1 MLDKNGFTRPT
12 YNEIVEQESEK
23 WAQLFGENAQTNSHS
38 VGGIIIRIHSYFLD
52 KLYQLSEL
60 IYNSQF
66 VDSAV
71 GTTLDQLGSNVG
83 LTRQPG
89 QVAIGK
95 VKFTGAVGF
104 IIPSGSLVRTPDGLE
119 YMISEDVAIGQDG
132 TGISHYLYANGS
144 GTKYNKANETQAIM
158 VTPSESVTD
167 VTVSEVT
174 GGADQE
180 SDESFRARIDL
191 ANKTVMPS
199 SPYNGVISAIEKVT
213 GVTAVK
219 IISNDTLVDDAQT
232 NTPAKSIHIY
242 VNGGYKDDI
251 AEAIFTSL
259 AAGIRTVGNQQ
270 IEVADIAGGKHQVCF
285 DYPTTKD
292 VYVAVKLVKTME
304 YPLDGNEQIKK
315 ICMDYINGVGM
326 GNTVH
331 YSYLY
336 RLIYERVPGITVA
349 DIKIGTSRT
358 QMSAQDIE
366 LANVETAQVTSEKV
380 VVS

>member
-336 RLIYERVPGITVA
+336 RLIYDQVPGIQVA
-349 DIKIGTSRT
+349 DIKIGTSRN

-366 LANVETAQVTSEKV
+366 LTNVETAQVTSEKV
-380 VVS
+380 VIS

>member
-158 VTPSESVTD
+158 VTPSESVTA

-304 YPLDGNEQIKK
+304 YPLDGDEQIKK

-366 LANVETAQVTSEKV
+366 LKTIETAQITSEKV
-380 VVS
+380 VIS

>member
-1 MLDKNGFTRPT
+1 MLDRNGFTRPT

-23 WAQLFGENAQTNSHS
+23 WVQLFGENAQTNPHS

-158 VTPSESVTD
+158 VTPSESVTA

-199 SPYNGVISAIEKVT
+199 SPYNGVISAIKKVT

-219 IISNDTLVDDAQT
+219 IISNDTLVDDVQT

-242 VNGGYKDDI
+242 VNGGYKEDI
-251 AEAIFTSL
+251 AEAIFSSL
-259 AAGIRTVGNQQ
+259 AAGIRTAGNQQ

-292 VYVAVKLVKTME
+292 LYVAVKLVKTME
-304 YPLDGNEQIKK
+304 YPLDGDEQIKK

-336 RLIYERVPGITVA
+336 RLIYDQVPGIQVA
-349 DIKIGTSRT
+349 DIKIGTSRN
-358 QMSAQDIE
+358 QMLAQDIE
-366 LANVETAQVTSEKV
+366 LTNVETAQVTSEKV
-380 VVS
+380 VIS

>member
-158 VTPSESVTD
+158 VTPSESVTA
-167 VTVSEVT
+167 VTVSKVT

-304 YPLDGNEQIKK
+304 YPLDGDEQIKK

-366 LANVETAQVTSEKV
+366 LKTIETAQITSEKV
-380 VVS
+380 VIS

>member
-23 WAQLFGENAQTNSHS
+23 WAQLFGENAQTNPHS

-95 VKFTGAVGF
+95 VRFTGAVGF

-158 VTPSESVTD
+158 VTPSESVTA

-336 RLIYERVPGITVA
+336 RLIYDQVPGIQVA
-349 DIKIGTSRT
+349 DIKIGTSRN
-358 QMSAQDIE
+358 QMLAQDIE
-366 LANVETAQVTSEKV
+366 LTNVETAQVTSEKV
-380 VVS
+380 VIS

>member
-23 WAQLFGENAQTNSHS
+23 WAQLFGENAQTNPHS

-144 GTKYNKANETQAIM
+144 GTKYNKANETEAIM
-158 VTPSESVTD
+158 VTPSENVTSVA
-167 VTVSEVT
+167 VSEIT

-304 YPLDGNEQIKK
+304 YPLDGDEQIKK

-336 RLIYERVPGITVA
+336 RLIYDQVPGIQVA
-349 DIKIGTSRT
+349 DIKIGTSRN
-358 QMSAQDIE
+358 QMLAQDIE
-366 LANVETAQVTSEKV
+366 LTNVETAQVTSEKV
-380 VVS
+380 VIS

>member
-1 MLDKNGFTRPT
+1 MLDKNGFTKPT

-336 RLIYERVPGITVA
+336 RLIYDQVPGIQVA
-349 DIKIGTSRT
+349 DIKIGTSRN

-366 LANVETAQVTSEKV
+366 LTNVETAQVTSEKV

>member
-23 WAQLFGENAQTNSHS
+23 WAQLFGENAQTNPHS

-83 LTRQPG
+83 LTRHPG

-158 VTPSESVTD
+158 VTPSESVTA

-304 YPLDGNEQIKK
+304 YPLDGDEQIKK

-366 LANVETAQVTSEKV
+366 LKTIETAQITSEKV
-380 VVS
+380 VIS

>member
-366 LANVETAQVTSEKV
+366 LTNVETAQVTSEKV

>member
-89 QVAIGK
+89 QVAIGT
-95 VKFTGAVGF
+95 VRFTGAVGF

-158 VTPSESVTD
+158 VTPSESVTA

-242 VNGGYKDDI
+242 VNGGYKEDI
-251 AEAIFTSL
+251 AEAIFSSL

-304 YPLDGNEQIKK
+304 YPLDGDEQIKK

-349 DIKIGTSRT
+349 DIKIGTATT
-358 QMSAQDIE
+358 QMSAQDIK
-366 LANVETAQVTSEKV
+366 LKTIETAHITSEKV
-380 VVS
+380 VIS

>member
-158 VTPSESVTD
+158 VTPSESVTA

-366 LANVETAQVTSEKV
+366 LTNVETAQVTSEKV

>member
-144 GTKYNKANETQAIM
+144 GTKYNKLTKH
-158 VTPSESVTD
+158 
-167 VTVSEVT
+167 
-174 GGADQE
+174 
-180 SDESFRARIDL
+180 RLLWLHL
-191 ANKTVMPS
+191 ANP
-199 SPYNGVISAIEKVT
+199 
-213 GVTAVK
+213 
-219 IISNDTLVDDAQT
+219 
-232 NTPAKSIHIY
+232 
-242 VNGGYKDDI
+242 
-251 AEAIFTSL
+251 
-259 AAGIRTVGNQQ
+259 
-270 IEVADIAGGKHQVCF
+270 
-285 DYPTTKD
+285 
-292 VYVAVKLVKTME
+292 
-304 YPLDGNEQIKK
+304 
-315 ICMDYINGVGM
+315 
-326 GNTVH
+326 
-331 YSYLY
+331 
-336 RLIYERVPGITVA
+336 
-349 DIKIGTSRT
+349 
-358 QMSAQDIE
+358 
-366 LANVETAQVTSEKV
+366 
-380 VVS
+380 

>member
-336 RLIYERVPGITVA
+336 RLIYDQVPGIQVA
-349 DIKIGTSRT
+349 DIKIGTSRN

-366 LANVETAQVTSEKV
+366 LTNVETAQVTSEKV

>member
-12 YNEIVEQESEK
+12 YSEIVEQESEK

-336 RLIYERVPGITVA
+336 RLIYDQVPGIQVA
-349 DIKIGTSRT
+349 DIKIGTSRN

-366 LANVETAQVTSEKV
+366 LTNVETAQVTSEKV

>member
-158 VTPSESVTD
+158 VTPSESVTAA
-167 VTVSEVT
+167 TVSEVT

-304 YPLDGNEQIKK
+304 YPLDGDEQIKK

-366 LANVETAQVTSEKV
+366 LKTIETAQITSEKV
-380 VVS
+380 VIS

>member
-23 WAQLFGENAQTNSHS
+23 WAQLFGENAQTNPHS

-52 KLYQLSEL
+52 KLYQLLEL

-83 LTRQPG
+83 LTRHPG

-158 VTPSESVTD
+158 VTPSESVTA

-336 RLIYERVPGITVA
+336 RLIYDQVPGIQVA
-349 DIKIGTSRT
+349 DIKIGTSRN
-358 QMSAQDIE
+358 QMLAQDIE
-366 LANVETAQVTSEKV
+366 LTNVETAQVTSEKV
-380 VVS
+380 VIS

>member
-23 WAQLFGENAQTNSHS
+23 WAQLFGENAQTNPHS

-158 VTPSESVTD
+158 VTPSESVTA

-174 GGADQE
+174 GGADKE

-304 YPLDGNEQIKK
+304 YPLDGDEQIKK

-336 RLIYERVPGITVA
+336 RLIYEQVPGITVA
-349 DIKIGTSRT
+349 DIKIGTART

-366 LANVETAQVTSEKV
+366 LKTIETAQITSEKV
-380 VVS
+380 VIS